1 VTSYRVDPRRDAPP
15 SRQIVEAILDAV
27 ASGDLEPEAKLLSVR
42 EMAAEALVNHNT
54 VARAY
59 RDLEQLA
66 VVEGHNGRGV
76 FVTRGA
82 LAIAQ
87 GLRHAETLAAFER
100 ALDHALR
107 SGHALDD
114 LLERMRPRAID
125 RRTNGKKVKR

>member
-1 VTSYRVDPRRDAPP
+1 M
-15 SRQIVEAILDAV
+15 LDAV
-27 ASGDLEPEAKLLSVR
+27 ASGALAPDAKLLSVR

-76 FVTRGA
+76 FVTRDA
-82 LAIAQ
+82 VRIARRV
-87 GLRHAETLAAFER
+87 RHAETLAAFER

-114 LLERMRPRAID
+114 LVSRMRPR
-125 RRTNGKKVKR
+125 KKEKT

>member
-1 VTSYRVDPRRDAPP
+1 VTSYRVDLRRDAPP
-15 SRQIVEAILDAV
+15 SRQIVEAVLDAV
-27 ASGDLEPEAKLLSVR
+27 ASGTLPAGAKLLSVR

-76 FVTRGA
+76 FVTRDA
-82 LAIAQ
+82 VRIARRV
-87 GLRHAETLAAFER
+87 RHAETLAAFER

-114 LLERMRPRAID
+114 LLDRMRPR
-125 RRTNGKKVKR
+125 KREKT

>member
-1 VTSYRVDPRRDAPP
+1 VTKYRVDPRRDAPP
-15 SRQIVEAILDAV
+15 SRQLVEAVLDAV
-27 ASGDLEPEAKLLSVR
+27 ASGALSPDAKLPSVR
-42 EMAAEALVNHNT
+42 EMAAQALVNHNT

-76 FVTRGA
+76 FVTRDA
-82 LAIAQ
+82 VRIARRV
-87 GLRHAETLAAFER
+87 RHAETLAAFER

-114 LLERMRPRAID
+114 LLDRMRPRRKEKA
-125 RRTNGKKVKR
+125 

>member
-1 VTSYRVDPRRDAPP
+1 VTRYRIDPRRDAPP
-15 SRQIVEAILDAV
+15 SRQIVEAVLDAV
-27 ASGDLEPEAKLLSVR
+27 ASGALTPDAKLPSVR
-42 EMAAEALVNHNT
+42 EMAAQALVNHNT

-76 FVTRGA
+76 FVTRDA
-82 LAIAQ
+82 VRIARRVRQ
-87 GLRHAETLAAFER
+87 SETLAAFER

-114 LLERMRPRAID
+114 LLDRMRPR
-125 RRTNGKKVKR
+125 KKEKT

>member
-1 VTSYRVDPRRDAPP
+1 MTSYRVDLRRDAPP
-15 SRQIVEAILDAV
+15 SRQIVEAVLDAV
-27 ASGDLEPEAKLLSVR
+27 ASGTLPAGAKLLSVR

-76 FVTRGA
+76 FVTRDA
-82 LAIAQ
+82 VRIARRV
-87 GLRHAETLAAFER
+87 RHAETLAAFER

-114 LLERMRPRAID
+114 LLDRMRPR
-125 RRTNGKKVKR
+125 KREKT

>member
-1 VTSYRVDPRRDAPP
+1 MTKYRVDPRRDAPP
-15 SRQIVEAILDAV
+15 SRQLVEAVLDAV
-27 ASGDLEPEAKLLSVR
+27 ASGALSPDAKLPSVR
-42 EMAAEALVNHNT
+42 EMAAQALVNHNT

-76 FVTRGA
+76 FVTRDA
-82 LAIAQ
+82 VRIARRV
-87 GLRHAETLAAFER
+87 RHAETLAAFER

-114 LLERMRPRAID
+114 LLDRMRPRRKEKA
-125 RRTNGKKVKR
+125 